1 VTVGERVCCSVLQC
15 ASHAHCNT
23 ATHALQHTS
32 TNSDTLRESTR
43 KSALQCVAVC
53 KTLHTATQTLQ
64 HTATHC
70 NTLRESTCKSVLQCV
85 AVCNTLHIA
94 THCTLQHT
102 ARCYTHTAT
111 HCDTLRE
118 STRKSVP
125 PRARSR
131 GDGCG
136 KCVRGG
142 GGLEAAATHCNT
154 LQHTAQ
160 HCNILHHTATP
171 CNTLQ
176 HTTTRISLVFVLCS
190 VCVGGRTLMPEQH
203 TATQTATKCD
213 ILQYTATH
221 CNTLQHLDAV
231 TKFGSLNVLKVIVIC
246 KTRTR
251 NTSTASRC
259 YRVFQCGAVCCSV
272 LQCVAMCW
280 YSQCQI

>member
-1 VTVGERVCCSVLQC
+1 MLQCVAMCITCALQHCNTRTATHINKQRHTERKYAQECVAVCCSMQDT
-15 ASHAHCNT
+15 AHCNT
-23 ATHALQHTS
+23 NTATHSNTLQHI
-32 TNSDTLRESTR
+32 ER
-43 KSALQCVAVC
+43 KHVQECVAVC
-53 KTLHTATQTLQ
+53 CSMQHTAHCNTLHVATHTLQ

-70 NTLRESTCKSVLQCV
+70 N
-85 AVCNTLHIA
+85 
-94 THCTLQHT
+94 
-102 ARCYTHTAT
+102 
-111 HCDTLRE
+111 TLRE